1 MPALLFS
8 LCSGHRC
15 ALGLRRNPAGPAAP
29 TCCVSSGPWGE
40 GVLLSTR
47 CSCVGLRAGEMEAN
61 NKCERGRLDYKD
73 PSPNYSTAVSSC
85 FKEAGGK
92 LAVFTANI
100 VERLSHPNKTE
111 AQERKKGG
119 WGRGTGS
126 MHPNPLKRPRP
137 QSRHRPLQ
145 IVPVVWR
152 LPLARGPGRGRCASG
167 GPLPSRAESR
177 AAGRGVPG
185 SSRFE
190 VRAEVTRWTSASPAG
205 RCSAGLLPLPVSPLT
220 SSGS

>member
-1 MPALLFS
+1 M
-8 LCSGHRC
+8 
-15 ALGLRRNPAGPAAP
+15 
-29 TCCVSSGPWGE
+29 
-40 GVLLSTR
+40 
-47 CSCVGLRAGEMEAN
+47 GLRAGEMEAN

-119 WGRGTGS
+119 WGRGAGS

-167 GPLPSRAESR
+167 RPLPSRAESR
-177 AAGRGVPG
+177 AA
-185 SSRFE
+185 SRAPLALKCAP
-190 VRAEVTRWTSASPAG
+190 RSPAG
-205 RCSAGLLPLPVSPLT
+205 RPRPRPAAARRGCSLSPCRL
-220 SSGS
+220 